1 MRTLRLSV
9 DYGCDAKWDK
19 IILVIKQFRNKI
31 ALRPWWTHVVHNMMN
46 YILLRLAFI
55 QAIGRQCL
63 KLIALLK

>member
-9 DYGCDAKWDK
+9 DYGCGAKWDK
-19 IILVIKQFRNKI
+19 IIVVIKQFRNKI
-31 ALRPWWTHVVHNMMN
+31 KLRPWWTHVVHHMN

>member
-1 MRTLRLSV
+1 MRTLRLYV
-9 DYGCDAKWDK
+9 DYGSGAKWDK
-19 IILVIKQFRNKI
+19 IIVVIKQFRNKI
-31 ALRPWWTHVVHNMMN
+31 ALIPWWTHVVHNMN